1 MPGNG
6 MYMQFVTGKGAKKWV
21 GIGKFRLTIALSSYE
36 FKLCVS
42 IVNVINRVFR
52 MQEKFYFIDSFV
64 GKLYFTNFEATILQ
78 VKTPSKV
85 D

>member
-21 GIGKFRLTIALSSYE
+21 GIGKFHLTIALSSYE